1 MLTRKQIDAKLE
13 GIDLALAGG
22 MPPDMQAFQVSSYRE
37 ALETARQLGAMLRES
52 TSLCCYRSTPEHDTC
67 EDNCKVR
74 YRYQEE
80 CPMWLTLMEY
90 ELLTLDD
97 PS

>member
-1 MLTRKQIDAKLE
+1 MLTRKQIDERLMLLAKIMPKTDGGNVHLE
-13 GIDLALAGG
+13 EE
-22 MPPDMQAFQVSSYRE
+22 RE
-37 ALETARQLGAMLRES
+37 ALATAQQLGAMLRES
-52 TSLCCYRSTPEHDTC
+52 TSLCCYRSTPWLDTC
-67 EDNCKVR
+67 EDNCKAR

-90 ELLTLDD
+90 DLLTLDD